1 MKQMVCF
8 SPEDTLFVLNRWDT
22 IPTRQQLNFF
32 NSTRERIKS
41 IWSENID
48 RHIVRL
54 SGGKVKK
61 VYLLYKGKHILPP
74 VLSYNSL
81 YLYWR
86 GLQDMWYV
94 LYQSAITLCT
104 LLSDS
109 LDTDQIRHYWNR
121 TQSERKTIHRERT
134 QI

>member
-1 MKQMVCF
+1 MDTVLLGLETFLEIASCKSRFFGLKTYFFISFSQLLRIINSLRESMKQMVCF

-48 RHIVRL
+48 QHIVRL

-61 VYLLYKGKHILPP
+61 LYLLYKGKHILPP

-81 YLYWR
+81 YLY
-86 GLQDMWYV
+86 
-94 LYQSAITLCT
+94 
-104 LLSDS
+104 
-109 LDTDQIRHYWNR
+109 
-121 TQSERKTIHRERT
+121 
-134 QI
+134 